1 MRLPFL
7 IILFICLTCISK
19 SNTPLSIFELDTIHE
34 VRMHFKQI
42 KYWDTLISKY
52 EQFHDSDV
60 FGQDLILADVII
72 DGVTL
77 DSIGV
82 KLKSNFSFS
91 IPGDKKPMKIDF
103 NEFVKGR
110 LFQGLRSLNLSNEF
124 PDPSMLRN
132 TIAYK
137 IFCLLRFHGFTIS
150 WDLSN
155 RK

>member
-82 KLKSNFSFS
+82 KLKINLHRFF
-91 IPGDKKPMKIDF
+91 IAGD
-103 NEFVKGR
+103 
-110 LFQGLRSLNLSNEF
+110 
-124 PDPSMLRN
+124 
-132 TIAYK
+132 
-137 IFCLLRFHGFTIS
+137 
-150 WDLSN
+150 
-155 RK
+155 RKREVAF